1 MTQWEHWLD
10 FVIDRWI
17 VILVAIIA
25 LVIVIKVVKTI
36 VKWLIVIA
44 IVAALLF
51 YGANYTDAI
60 KDVSGKILEYTQE
73 EIFDLLSSEISNAEY
88 VEDANGRFTITS
100 GSIKLEGSNDSD
112 EVTISYREQSF
123 TIKKNPFLDRY
134 ITEVKGR

>member
-10 FVIDRWI
+10 FVIDRWF

-100 GSIKLEGSNDSD
+100 GSIKLEGNNDSD

>member
-10 FVIDRWI
+10 FVIDRWF

-44 IVAALLF
+44 IVISLLF
-51 YGANYTDAI
+51 YGADYTDAI

-73 EIFDLLSSEISNAEY
+73 EIFQLLSSEISNAN